1 MIKLRQ
7 ECGWLTFAVTQ
18 LSYILR
24 MKVVSEFDI
33 RQIYSSLINLEI
45 NLI

>member
-24 MKVVSEFDI
+24 MKVVSEFVCYQTDI
-33 RQIYSSLINLEI
+33 L
-45 NLI
+45 